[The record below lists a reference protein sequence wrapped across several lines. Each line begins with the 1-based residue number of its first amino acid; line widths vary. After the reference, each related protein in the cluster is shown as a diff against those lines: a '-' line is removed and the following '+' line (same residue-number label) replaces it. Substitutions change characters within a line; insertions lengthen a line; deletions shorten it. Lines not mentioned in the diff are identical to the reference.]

1 MRIVGHGI
9 DIVAV
14 DRIQR
19 IVSGI
24 GTSEVPADWF
34 TSKELSHGSVDDPHN
49 ATHFAGQIAAKE
61 AIVKAM
67 GTGLIGNMTWPEIEV
82 LREESGAPRVTLSGA
97 VWEIAAARGIGA
109 WFVSIS
115 HCDEYAV
122 ASAIAVEG

>member
-1 MRIVGHGI
+1 M
-9 DIVAV
+9 AV

-19 IVSGI
+19 FFAGI
-24 GTSEVPADWF
+24 KTSEVPRDWF
-34 TSKELSHGSVDDPHN
+34 TSRELFYGSVDDPHN
-49 ATHFAGQIAAKE
+49 AAHFAGQIAAKE

-67 GTGLIGNMTWPEIEV
+67 GTGLVGNMTWPEIEV
-82 LREESGAPRVTLSGA
+82 LREETGAPYVTLSGTVA
-97 VWEIAAARGIGA
+97 EIAAACGIGA